1 MKSFDRKKAKL
12 VKGVSTM
19 FRHNGIGVELMIT
32 APDKESLHEAING
45 LMPCVIFD
53 GSKFRRTS
61 TTINTKTNL

>member
-1 MKSFDRKKAKL
+1 MKSFDRKKSKT

-19 FRHNGIGVELMIT
+19 FRDNGIGVELMIT
-32 APDKESLHEAING
+32 APDKDSLHEAVNR

-61 TTINTKTNL
+61 TTISRKVKS